1 MNDELRDRRVAHALA
16 DMAAGQATGL
26 GDLFDLL
33 GDAVYRLSQTLTHDE
48 EAAED
53 AAVETFRRLWERVPR
68 HLANGTETRWVLDVA
83 CDVACGVRQA
93 SEYRNRDSD
102 ATLAARRVNQLAQGI
117 QVPVHHRGTPPSG
130 TRADRVDG

>member
-53 AAVETFRRLWERVPR
+53 AAVETFRRLWSESPAIWR
-68 HLANGTETRWVLDVA
+68 TEQRPAGYSTSHVMWPVA
-83 CDVACGVRQA
+83 CAK
-93 SEYRNRDSD
+93 
-102 ATLAARRVNQLAQGI
+102 RRSTGTAIPTQLS
-117 QVPVHHRGTPPSG
+117 PPEE
-130 TRADRVDG
+130 